1 MPTAPSF
8 RSGSIETV
16 LLRDG
21 HFTAPAETLTHIGG
35 APDRARAIATWGR
48 PQIATDVNCFL
59 LRGPMGVT
67 LIDVGVGTAWGD
79 GFGHARAQL
88 AALGI
93 APAAVERV
101 LLTHLHDD
109 HLNGLYEGDT
119 PFFPA
124 AEIWAPQADL
134 AFFTDPQARAR
145 LPEARH
151 GGFKMAEKLL
161 RVFGDRVRAL
171 PAGPVLPGIE
181 AVPLP
186 GHTPGHTGYRIEG
199 RLLVWADL
207 LHLQA
212 LQPAEP
218 EIGLVFDLDPAQAA
232 ATRRATLARAAAE
245 GLVIAGSHVEG
256 FHRVT
261 AAGAG
266 FAFTGA

>member
-8 RSGSIETV
+8 RSGTIETF

-21 HFTAPAETLTHIGG
+21 HFTAPAETILHTSGE
-35 APDRARAIATWGR
+35 PDRARAIARWGR
-48 PQIATDVNCFL
+48 PQIATDVNCFFL
-59 LRGPMGVT
+59 SGPMGVT
-67 LIDVGVGTAWGD
+67 LIDAGVGTAWGE

-101 LLTHLHDD
+101 LVTHLHDD
-109 HLNGLYEGDT
+109 HLNGLYDGDE
-119 PFFPA
+119 PFFPE

-134 AFFTDPQARAR
+134 AFFTDPEARAR
-145 LPEARH
+145 LPESRH
-151 GGFKMAEKLL
+151 GGFKVAEKLL

-171 PAGPVLPGIE
+171 PAGAVLPGIE
-181 AVPLP
+181 AVLLP
-186 GHTPGHTGYRIEG
+186 GHTPGHTGYLIEG

-207 LHLQA
+207 LHLQS

-218 EIGLVFDLDPAQAA
+218 EIGLVFDIDPALAA
-232 ATRRATLARAAAE
+232 STRRATLARAAAE

-261 AAGAG
+261 ASGAG
-266 FAFTGA
+266 FALE